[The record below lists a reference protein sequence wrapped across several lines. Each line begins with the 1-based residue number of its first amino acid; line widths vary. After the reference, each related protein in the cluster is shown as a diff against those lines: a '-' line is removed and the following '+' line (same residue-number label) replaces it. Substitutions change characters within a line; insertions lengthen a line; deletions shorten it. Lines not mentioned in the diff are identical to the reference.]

1 MAESKKK
8 SVGSGSAGKTH
19 PLEGPSSPGLEND
32 VLSREE
38 LETLSLL
45 QLVDQI
51 VAKLP
56 PRHSA
61 IMDMVYLRDR
71 VAEVEEIN
79 DQARQTIEKLEAV
92 VEKLRSPAFR
102 VGTFLMPVEP
112 DKAHVCVSGTDYVC
126 RIDPQLPLASLQIGQ
141 RVLLNEAFAVVQ
153 GLGFDRHGPIV
164 RVDELLSGG
173 RLRIGQ
179 ESGLISSVLLRSA
192 LLVKEKIK
200 PAMEVR
206 LDANQRVALEVIGVG
221 KRIERALE
229 TVTELPWSAVGGQ
242 TEAVQEIRDT
252 IELPFLHRGLFKR
265 FEHTVPKGFLLHGPP
280 GCGKTLL
287 GKATAYN
294 LRQQIRTE
302 TGVDHP
308 EFFLHVK
315 GPEILNMWVGESER
329 QVRDLFAQC
338 RERAAEG
345 SLAFLFIDEAESI
358 LGTRRAGRYSTIL
371 STLVPMFCSEM
382 DGLEPLQNVVV
393 ILASNRADLID
404 PAILRPGRIDRK
416 IKVNRPTQEGA
427 QRIYEI
433 YLKESLPL
441 DEPKAVLAQAITD
454 THYAKSVENQ
464 FLEITYRSGKKDFL
478 YRGDL
483 GSGAIIAAIV
493 ERAKSLAI
501 KRSILTKQETNLTR
515 EDLVQA
521 LQKEYS
527 ENDLF
532 PPTDITEDWLKLTD
546 FDPDNVIKLAP
557 IRPRKKDSLGS
568 GDGDQNDYPVRHR
581 NGNRYRQGKGRK
593 RGRRRR
599 VHGLGA
605 QRDQVRGPHAMGLQL
620 RGPSRRHARLSRRGT
635 APGRR

>member
-1 MAESKKK
+1 LPGKVFFCVLLVANFSLGNNLDVMAESKKK
-8 SVGSGSAGKTH
+8 PASGSPSPKPSPNDGPDS
-19 PLEGPSSPGLEND
+19 PLLENRMLPGEQLD
-32 VLSREE
+32 ALS
-38 LETLSLL
+38 TL
-45 QLVDQI
+45 QLVDMI

-71 VAEVEEIN
+71 VIEVEEVN
-79 DQARQTIEKLEAV
+79 DQARQTIEKLDAV
-92 VEKLRSPAFR
+92 VEKLRSPAYR
-102 VGTFLMPVEP
+102 VGTLLMPVEP

-126 RIDPQLPLASLQIGQ
+126 RVDPQIPLPSLQVGQ
-141 RVLLNEAFAVVQ
+141 RVLLNEAFAIVQ
-153 GLGFDRHGPIV
+153 GLGFDRNGPIV
-164 RVDELLSGG
+164 RIDELLSGG

-179 ESGLISSVLLRSA
+179 ESGLLCSVLLRSA
-192 LLVKEKIK
+192 LLAKEKLK
-200 PAMEVR
+200 PGMEVR
-206 LDANQRVALEVIGVG
+206 LDANQRVALEVIGIG

-229 TVTELPWSAVGGQ
+229 TVTPLPWSEIGGQ
-242 TEAVQEIRDT
+242 NEAVQAIRDT
-252 IELPFLHRGLFKR
+252 IELPFLHRELFKR
-265 FEHTVPKGFLLHGPP
+265 FDHTVPKGFLLHGPP

-294 LRQQIRTE
+294 LRQQIRAD

-427 QRIYEI
+427 RRIYEI
-433 YLKESLPL
+433 YLKETLPL
-441 DEPKAVLAQAITD
+441 AEPKEAMAQAVTEA
-454 THYAKSVENQ
+454 HYAKTVENQ
-464 FLEITYRSGKKDFL
+464 FLEITFRSGKREFL

-483 GSGAIIAAIV
+483 ASGAIIAAIV
-493 ERAKSLAI
+493 QRAKSVAI
-501 KRSILTKQETNLTR
+501 KRSIETKMETQLTR
-515 EDLVQA
+515 ADLLLA
-521 LQKEYS
+521 LQQEYA

-546 FDPDNVIKLAP
+546 FDPENVIKLAP
-557 IRPRKKDSLGS
+557 VRPRKRDLAGS
-568 GDGDQNDYPVRHR
+568 GIV
-581 NGNRYRQGKGRK
+581 
-593 RGRRRR
+593 
-599 VHGLGA
+599 
-605 QRDQVRGPHAMGLQL
+605 
-620 RGPSRRHARLSRRGT
+620 
-635 APGRR
+635 

>member
-8 SVGSGSAGKTH
+8 SATGSSPSK
-19 PLEGPSSPGLEND
+19 PVSIEGPDPISLEQD
-32 VLSREE
+32 LLSREQ
-38 LETLSLL
+38 LDALSAL
-45 QLVDQI
+45 QI
-51 VAKLP
+51 VDMVVGKLP
-56 PRHSA
+56 PRHSS

-71 VAEVEEIN
+71 ISEMEEVN
-79 DQARQTIEKLEAV
+79 DQARQTIEKLDAII
-92 VEKLRSPAFR
+92 EKLRSPAYR

-112 DKAHVCVSGTDYVC
+112 DKAHVCAGGADYVC
-126 RIDPQLPLASLQIGQ
+126 RIDPQIPLTSLQVGQ

-153 GLGFDRHGPIV
+153 GLGFDRNGPIV
-164 RVDELLSGG
+164 RIDELLSGG

-179 ESGLISSVLLRSA
+179 ESGLTCSVILRSA
-192 LLVKEKIK
+192 LLTKEKLK
-200 PAMEVR
+200 PGMEIR

-221 KRIERALE
+221 KRIERSLE
-229 TVTELPWSAVGGQ
+229 TVTEIPWASVGGQ
-242 TEAVQEIRDT
+242 ADAVQAIRDT
-252 IELPFLHRGLFKR
+252 IELPFLHRELFKR
-265 FEHTVPKGFLLHGPP
+265 FEHNVPKGFLLHGPP

-294 LRQQIRTE
+294 LRQQIKDQ

-338 RERAAEG
+338 RERAADG

-358 LGTRRAGRYSTIL
+358 LGTRRAGRYSSIL

-416 IKVNRPTQEGA
+416 IKVNRPTMEGA

-433 YLKESLPL
+433 YLKETLPL
-441 DEPKAVLAQAITD
+441 AEPRETLAKAISDA
-454 THYAKSVENQ
+454 HYAHTPENQ
-464 FLEITYRSGKKDFL
+464 FLEITYRSGKRDFL

-483 GSGAIIAAIV
+483 ASGAIIAAIV

-501 KRSILTKQETNLTR
+501 KRAIQTKADTQLSR
-515 EDLVQA
+515 DDLLIA
-521 LQKEYS
+521 LQREYS

-546 FDPDNVIKLAP
+546 FDPDNVIRLAP
-557 IRPRKKDSLGS
+557 IRPRKQETANS
-568 GDGDQNDYPVRHR
+568 GIV
-581 NGNRYRQGKGRK
+581 
-593 RGRRRR
+593 
-599 VHGLGA
+599 
-605 QRDQVRGPHAMGLQL
+605 
-620 RGPSRRHARLSRRGT
+620 
-635 APGRR
+635 

>member
-1 MAESKKK
+1 MLAREQME
-8 SVGSGSAGKTH
+8 A
-19 PLEGPSSPGLEND
+19 
-32 VLSREE
+32 LS
-38 LETLSLL
+38 TL
-45 QLVDQI
+45 QLVDLI
-51 VAKLP
+51 VSKLP
-56 PRHSA
+56 PRHPA

-71 VAEVEEIN
+71 VAEVEEVN
-79 DQARQTIEKLEAV
+79 DQARQTIEKLDAV

-126 RIDPQLPLASLQIGQ
+126 RIDPQLPLASMQVGQ
-141 RVLLNEAFAVVQ
+141 RVLLNEAFAIVQ
-153 GLGFDRHGPIV
+153 GLGFDRNGPIV
-164 RVDELLSGG
+164 RIDELLSGG

-192 LLVKEKIK
+192 LLAKEKLK
-200 PAMEVR
+200 AGMEVR
-206 LDANQRVALEVIGVG
+206 LDPTQRVALEVIGVG
-221 KRIERALE
+221 KRIERSLE
-229 TVTELPWSAVGGQ
+229 TVTALPWSAIGGQ
-242 TEAVQEIRDT
+242 AEAVQAIRDT
-252 IELPFLHRGLFKR
+252 IELPFLHRNLFKR

-294 LRQQIRTE
+294 LRQQILAE

-358 LGTRRAGRYSTIL
+358 LGTRRAGRYSSIL
-371 STLVPMFCSEM
+371 STLVPMFCTEM

-416 IKVNRPTQEGA
+416 IKVNRPNQEGA

-433 YLKESLPL
+433 YLKDTLPL
-441 DEPKAVLAQAITD
+441 AEPKEVMAQAITE
-454 THYAKSVENQ
+454 THYAKTVENQ

-483 GSGAIIAAIV
+483 ASGAIIAAIV

-501 KRSILTKQETNLTR
+501 KRSIETKEETHLTR
-515 EDLVQA
+515 DDLIQA
-521 LQKEYS
+521 LQKEYT

-546 FDPDNVIKLAP
+546 FDPENVIKLAP
-557 IRPRKKDSLGS
+557 IRPRKKDLLGS
-568 GDGDQNDYPVRHR
+568 GIV
-581 NGNRYRQGKGRK
+581 
-593 RGRRRR
+593 
-599 VHGLGA
+599 
-605 QRDQVRGPHAMGLQL
+605 
-620 RGPSRRHARLSRRGT
+620 
-635 APGRR
+635 